1 MPRRKPVETK
11 PNQSEEWP
19 LTASQIRELNRRV
32 DDLNDRT
39 RYLLVSLFT
48 RRLVLYYDVSRDVW
62 AANDPAAG
70 TLFKRRA
77 AAAAIKALLR
87 DSVRVVRCRV
97 NTRERLVKS
106 SVPAFRGFLMTKRRP
121 RMRRRASSDA

>member
-1 MPRRKPVETK
+1 MPRRKPAETK
-11 PNQSEEWP
+11 PDQTEDWP

-87 DSVRVVRCRV
+87 DSVRIVRCRV
-97 NTRERLVKS
+97 NARERLVKG
-106 SVPAFRGFLMTKRRP
+106 SVPALRGLLTSARGP
-121 RMRRRASSDA
+121 GARRRASSDA